1 MAHRE
6 DARQGG
12 IGLAL
17 AGGGPAGAVYEIG
30 ALYAL
35 QEALDGIELT
45 ALQCY
50 VGVSA
55 GAFVAAC
62 LANRMPPSLLVRI
75 LDRRVEGEVPFD
87 PKLFFVPNYR
97 EFARRGL
104 TLPGLFTQALW
115 YFLRRPFDRSVASAA
130 TRTARA
136 LPSGIFDNEPIR
148 KYLEELFSREGRT
161 NDFRKLETALVL
173 VASELETGR
182 AIRFGAPGHT
192 QVPISLAVQASTA
205 LPGVYPPVLI
215 DGRYC
220 VDGVLLKTLHASV
233 ALDEGIALLLCVN
246 PLVPFD
252 ASTARGHGRALA
264 KLNKGGLPL
273 VLGQTFRAIIHSR
286 MRVGMERYRAQYP
299 DARIVLFE
307 PDREDVDMFFANIFS
322 YWQRKRLC
330 AIAFDKTRQSLAAR
344 AEALAPVL
352 RKHGIAIRHDRLAQ
366 ADRRIPDALLDPR
379 PLRAQGGRATV
390 ARTARDLSHTLD
402 QLERAVAAAR

>member
-1 MAHRE
+1 MTPRKGAGH
-6 DARQGG
+6 GG

-35 QEALDGIELT
+35 QEAMDGVDLT
-45 ALQCY
+45 TLQCY

-62 LANRMPPSLLVRI
+62 LANRMPPSLLVRL

-104 TLPGLFTQALW
+104 TLPGLFSQALW
-115 YFLRRPFDRSVASAA
+115 YFLKRPFDRSVASAA

-136 LPSGIFDNEPIR
+136 LPAGIFDNEPIR
-148 KYLEELFSREGRT
+148 KYLEDVFSREGRT

-173 VASELETGR
+173 VASELETGKS
-182 AIRFGAPGHT
+182 IRFGAPGHT
-192 QVPISLAVQASTA
+192 QVPIALAVQASTA

-233 ALDEGIALLLCVN
+233 ALEYGVDLLLCVN
-246 PLVPFD
+246 PVVPVD
-252 ASTARGHGRALA
+252 TRHGELEGVLKPGAL
-264 KLNKGGLPL
+264 LEGGLPA
-273 VLGQTFRAIIHSR
+273 VLSQTFRTLVHSR
-286 MRVGMERYRAQYP
+286 LELGLAGYGARYPNASV
-299 DARIVLFE
+299 VLFE
-307 PDREDVDMFFANIFS
+307 PPRDEYGMFFSNILS
-322 YWQRKRLC
+322 LGDRHRVCELAY
-330 AIAFDKTRQSLAAR
+330 AATRADLLRRADELGPLLARFGITLRRDILEDETRTLWGSLGKPESGAALRMTMEHDALFGRRRGAR
-344 AEALAPVL
+344 A
-352 RKHGIAIRHDRLAQ
+352 K
-366 ADRRIPDALLDPR
+366 
-379 PLRAQGGRATV
+379 RASRAGR
-390 ARTARDLSHTLD
+390 
-402 QLERAVAAAR
+402 

>member
-233 ALDEGIALLLCVN
+233 ALEYGVELLLCVN
-246 PLVPFD
+246 PVVPVD
-252 ASTARGHGRALA
+252 TRHGEMDGTLEPGAL
-264 KLNKGGLPL
+264 LEGGLPA
-273 VLGQTFRAIIHSR
+273 VLSQTFRTLVHSR
-286 MRVGMERYRAQYP
+286 LELGLAGYGARYPNATV
-299 DARIVLFE
+299 VLFE
-307 PDREDVDMFFANIFS
+307 PPRDEYGMFFSNILS
-322 YWQRKRLC
+322 LGDRHRVCELAY
-330 AIAFDKTRQSLAAR
+330 AATRADLRRRADELEPVFARFGITLRRDVLEDEARTLWGSVGKPADGTELRMTTEHDVFPGRRGESHARRAAR
-344 AEALAPVL
+344 S
-352 RKHGIAIRHDRLAQ
+352 
-366 ADRRIPDALLDPR
+366 RR
-379 PLRAQGGRATV
+379 
-390 ARTARDLSHTLD
+390 
-402 QLERAVAAAR
+402 

>member
-1 MAHRE
+1 MTSRKS
-6 DARQGG
+6 ARHGG

-35 QEALDGIELT
+35 QEALDGVDVT

-62 LANRMPPSLLVRI
+62 LANRMPPSLLVQL

-104 TLPGLFTQALW
+104 TLPGLFSQALW
-115 YFLRRPFDRSVASAA
+115 YLLKRPLDRSVASAA

-136 LPSGIFDNEPIR
+136 LPAGIFDNEPIR
-148 KYLEELFSREGRT
+148 KYLEEVFSREGRT

-173 VASELETGR
+173 VASELETGKS
-182 AIRFGAPGHT
+182 IRFGAPGHT

-233 ALDEGIALLLCVN
+233 ALEYGVELLLCVN
-246 PLVPFD
+246 PVVPVD
-252 ASTARGHGRALA
+252 TRRGEMEGVLKPGAL
-264 KLNKGGLPL
+264 LDGGLPA
-273 VLGQTFRAIIHSR
+273 VLSQTFRTLVHSR
-286 MRVGMERYRAQYP
+286 LELGLAGYAARYPNASV
-299 DARIVLFE
+299 VLFE
-307 PDREDVDMFFANIFS
+307 PPRDEYGMFFSNILSLGDRHRVCDLAYRATRADLLRRADELEPLFARFGITLRRDILEDEARTLWAS
-322 YWQRKRLC
+322 LGKPEST
-330 AIAFDKTRQSLAAR
+330 AAMKMTTEHDAFFGRRGAAR
-344 AEALAPVL
+344 
-352 RKHGIAIRHDRLAQ
+352 
-366 ADRRIPDALLDPR
+366 
-379 PLRAQGGRATV
+379 GR
-390 ARTARDLSHTLD
+390 RTARS
-402 QLERAVAAAR
+402 RG